1 MNKNV
6 LYELQAIF
14 DSSSHNDTNRSIAKY
29 ILQHINSLDSLSI
42 NEVAENCFTSI
53 STVSRFMKK
62 IHLRSFVELKNRAKD
77 YKIENEAVV
86 YDNLNELKFDLKH
99 DEVILDK
106 YIDIL
111 TVSLTEFKKTFKISL
126 VESLNKRIHESENIA
141 VYGIHLSGLIAKHYQ
156 YLMFSIGK
164 IVEYYDL
171 SEDHLERAKS
181 MTAKDVVIIFS
192 VEGNYVTSSKDLI
205 YTLKKHGVYLVLI
218 TQNPNMNLKELF
230 DETILLGANDS
241 AKAGRYKLQLFS
253 EILFN
258 HYVASYEIL

>member
-6 LYELQAIF
+6 LYQLQAIF
-14 DSSSHNDTNRSIAKY
+14 DSSSHNDTSRSIAKY
-29 ILQHINSLDSLSI
+29 ILEHINSLDLLSI

-62 IHLRSFVELKNRAKD
+62 IHLKSFVELKNRSED
-77 YKIENEAVV
+77 YKLENETVV
-86 YDNLNELKFDLKH
+86 YDNLCELKFDLKN
-99 DEVILDK
+99 DKVILDK
-106 YIDIL
+106 YIDTL
-111 TVSLTEFKKTFKISL
+111 TASLAEFKKSFQLSQ
-126 VESLNKRIHESENIA
+126 VESLNRCIYEGKNIA

-164 IVEYYDL
+164 IIEYYDL

-181 MTAKDVVIIFS
+181 MTEKDIVIIFS
-192 VEGNYVTSSKDLI
+192 VEGNYVASSKELI
-205 YTLKKHGVYLVLI
+205 YILKKRGVHLVLI

-258 HYVASYEIL
+258 QYVASYKVL